1 VTTKTTA
8 PTRTGYELLRD
19 PRFNRG
25 TAFTD
30 AERRELGLEGLLP
43 PAVSTLEL
51 QVARRHEEIAELS
64 DDLQKYL
71 VLADLQT
78 RNETL
83 FYRVLMSDP
92 ATYMPIVHAHRR

>member
-1 VTTKTTA
+1 
-8 PTRTGYELLRD
+8 LRD

-43 PAVSTLEL
+43 PAVSRLEL